1 MRWKNET
8 QIAGSL
14 IFSSNIQLT
23 MTVELLLG
31 FQNDDIY
38 DATCEIEKYV
48 ALRNAPPEIWFVR
61 GLSALIVMSRP

>member
-1 MRWKNET
+1 
-8 QIAGSL
+8 
-14 IFSSNIQLT
+14 